1 MFIRIR
7 SWLTRLTVA
16 VLPLRIVCGLTAIRS
31 CDARGNQKSSSPV
44 TPQSQR
50 FVNRRLNILIIGAG
64 PAGLTAALH
73 LNRLGHDV
81 RVFESVQTIRPLG
94 VGLNLLPHAVRELTL
109 LGLDRELAAISIATA
124 ELSYHNKFGQ
134 LIWREPRGLDA
145 GYRWPQ
151 YSVHRGRLQM
161 LLLESVQQRLGID
174 RVHTGM
180 HLDSF
185 SQDDTGVTARF
196 IDRATG
202 QPAGEA
208 RGDILIGADGIHSV
222 VRRTFYPQEGAPPFS
237 GRMLWRAT
245 TEASPFLTGR
255 SMIMAGHADQK
266 FVAYPICPDAA
277 ARGRSLIN
285 WVAELRVG
293 GDRAPIPRDWNR
305 RADKAQFAPAF
316 KDWRFGWLDVPAL
329 IEGAETVY
337 EFPMVDRDPV
347 PRWSYGRVTLLGDA
361 AHPMYPVGS
370 NGASQGIL
378 DAAALADA
386 LANEPDPVA
395 ALKRYEAARLEPTA
409 RIVHANRQH
418 GPEVVM
424 QLAEERAPGGFE
436 DVHSVFAP
444 NELEE
449 IARWYKVIAGFDRD
463 RLNAL
468 CAGPVGTT
476 C

>member
-1 MFIRIR
+1 MK
-7 SWLTRLTVA
+7 T
-16 VLPLRIVCGLTAIRS
+16 
-31 CDARGNQKSSSPV
+31 K
-44 TPQSQR
+44 
-50 FVNRRLNILIIGAG
+50 LNILVIGAG

-73 LNRLGHDV
+73 LHRRGFGV
-81 RVFESVQTIRPLG
+81 TVFESVPTIRPLG

-109 LGLDRELAAISIATA
+109 LGLDQKLAAISIPTA

-134 LIWREPRGLDA
+134 LIGREPRGLNA

-161 LLLESVQQRLGID
+161 LLLEAAREQLGKDKI
-174 RVHTGM
+174 RTGL

-185 SQDDTGVTARF
+185 AQDDRSVTARF

-208 RGDILIGADGIHSV
+208 RGDVLIGADGIHSV
-222 VRRTFYPQEGAPPFS
+222 VRRVFYPQEGAPPFS
-237 GRMLWRAT
+237 GRMLWRAV
-245 TEASPFLTGR
+245 TEATPFLTGR

-266 FVAYPICPDAA
+266 FVAYPICPDTT

-285 WVAELRVG
+285 WIAEMRVG
-293 GDRAPIPRDWNR
+293 GDQAPIPRDWNR
-305 RADKAQFAPAF
+305 HADKQTFAPAF
-316 KDWRFGWLDVPAL
+316 KNWRFDWLDVPAL

-347 PRWSYGRVTLLGDA
+347 PRWSHGRMTLLGDA

-378 DAAALADA
+378 DAAALAEA
-386 LANEPDPVA
+386 LANEPDPVT
-395 ALKRYEAARLEPTA
+395 ALQHYEAARLEPTN
-409 RIVHANRQH
+409 RIVRINREH

-424 QLAEERAPGGFE
+424 QLAEERAPDGFQQ
-436 DVHSVFAP
+436 VASVFSP

-449 IARWYKVIAGFDRD
+449 IAARYKTIAGFDREQ
-463 RLNAL
+463 LNSL
-468 CAGPVGTT
+468 S
-476 C
+476 